1 MDGADDRRDE
11 VLVGT
16 ITRQYS
22 FLFVLSLPEI
32 EWLYC
37 ISLSLCLLPSFPS
50 ASLKVNVL
58 TTLQNTQSIPPSPPA
73 PTHLEQPW
81 GTPHGASPTVSFS
94 APLSPTSFGGQG
106 ELQFEN
112 LKNETESFN
121 TEWKKKIE
129 DELREREEGVPL
141 IWRGRSVSPTSKKV
155 ELTQPLSLLQQARLE
170 NNDVMGHLEAKRS
183 TAAGPIQSHLT
194 PAVLWKY
201 VIPASRVGYELRGHS
216 RIVRELVLLLLFW
229 LLLIPHKPTVVLSSP
244 VPRIASSPWTA
255 PSLWQ

>member
-94 APLSPTSFGGQG
+94 APLSSTSFGGLVQY
-106 ELQFEN
+106 
-112 LKNETESFN
+112 
-121 TEWKKKIE
+121 
-129 DELREREEGVPL
+129 
-141 IWRGRSVSPTSKKV
+141 
-155 ELTQPLSLLQQARLE
+155 LSLRLC
-170 NNDVMGHLEAKRS
+170 G
-183 TAAGPIQSHLT
+183 G
-194 PAVLWKY
+194 VLN
-201 VIPASRVGYELRGHS
+201 ITRIHNTHIHS
-216 RIVRELVLLLLFW
+216 LYQPFAQVEF
-229 LLLIPHKPTVVLSSP
+229 H
-244 VPRIASSPWTA
+244 
-255 PSLWQ
+255 